1 MSPERRAEIVR
12 LLEES
17 GKGFQAAVAE
27 VPHEHVVM
35 CPGPDRWSVFQIVE
49 HVAIA
54 ENGMFRMLS
63 TAGPVE
69 SSLED
74 AEKEAFIASR
84 ADNREAR
91 FQAPERAKPTGR
103 FADLSEALNRFAEA
117 RQKTIQFARETELD
131 LYRVSASHPAF
142 GLVNGYELLMI
153 MAGHARRHTHQIAET
168 VRSLV

>member
-1 MSPERRAEIVR
+1 MSPERRAGIVK

-17 GKGFQAAVAE
+17 AKGFRAAVAE
-27 VPHEHVVM
+27 VPHEQVVLS
-35 CPGPDRWSVFQIVE
+35 PGPDRWSVFQIVE

-63 TAGPVE
+63 AAKTVE

-74 AEKEAFIASR
+74 AAKEAFIAAR
-84 ADNREAR
+84 ADNRDAR
-91 FQAPERAKPTGR
+91 FEAPERAQPTGR
-103 FADLSEALNRFAEA
+103 FADLSQALNRFAEA

-131 LYRVSASHPAF
+131 LYFVSAVHPGF
-142 GLVNGYELLMI
+142 GPVNGYELLMI
-153 MAGHARRHTHQIAET
+153 MAGHARRHTHQIGET